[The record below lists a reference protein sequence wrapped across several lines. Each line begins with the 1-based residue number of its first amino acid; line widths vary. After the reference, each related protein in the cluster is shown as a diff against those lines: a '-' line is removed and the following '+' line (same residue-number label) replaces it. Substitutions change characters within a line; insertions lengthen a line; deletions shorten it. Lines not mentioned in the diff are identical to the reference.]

1 MAFRLEKIDST
12 HARRIETKDQVEVID
27 IDQLRK
33 RKTEIELEVAKRI
46 QEHAAEVAR
55 LNLELAKINEVITA
69 FELIP

>member
-12 HARRIETKDQVEVID
+12 HARRIETKDQIEVID

-33 RKTEIELEVAKRI
+33 RKTEIEQEVAKRT

>member
-1 MAFRLEKIDST
+1 ILEKIDAT
-12 HARRIETKDQVEVID
+12 HAKRIETKDQVEIID

-33 RKTEIELEVAKRI
+33 RKTEIEQEVAKRI

-55 LNLELAKINEVITA
+55 LNSELTKISEVITA